1 MARMGLTALD
11 IMVLIAVAGTAA
23 MGVARGFV
31 TEVLSLLAWL
41 LVIFAVRM
49 LHSPV
54 SQALAQAVGTAS
66 GAAVLALALI
76 GGVTYFGGRMVAN
89 AIGKRTRS
97 GILGPLDR
105 ALGLGFGAL
114 KGLILASLAFLLV
127 VLVVDTMGGGPA
139 YRPDWITASR
149 TYPLLNATSA
159 SIAEVVDR
167 RRRGQPMWGEGNE
180 VTPAANAAEAAE

>member
-1 MARMGLTALD
+1 MGLTALD
-11 IMVLIAVAGTAA
+11 IMVLITVGVTAA

-49 LHSPV
+49 LHSPL
-54 SQALAQAVGTAS
+54 SQALAGPVGTEA
-66 GAAVLALALI
+66 GAAVLALAVI
-76 GGVTYFGGRMVAN
+76 GGVTYFGGRMIAN
-89 AIGKRTRS
+89 SIGKRTRT

-114 KGLILASLAFLLV
+114 KALILSSLVFLLV
-127 VLVVDTMGGGPA
+127 VLVIDTMGGGPA
-139 YRPDWITASR
+139 YRPDWITQSR

-167 RRRGQPMWGEGNE
+167 RRRGQPMWGDGNQ
-180 VTPAANAAEAAE
+180 VAPADNAAGDTE

>member
-1 MARMGLTALD
+1 MGLTALD

-49 LHSPV
+49 LHAPL
-54 SQALAQAVGTAS
+54 SQALAGPVGTAS

-89 AIGKRTRS
+89 NIGKRTRT

-114 KGLILASLAFLLV
+114 KGLILSSLAFLLV
-127 VLVVDTMGGGPA
+127 VLVIDTMGGGPA
-139 YRPDWITASR
+139 YRPDWITGSR

-167 RRRGQPMWGEGNE
+167 RRRGQPMWGEGNTALPVE
-180 VTPAANAAEAAE
+180 NAASAGDEE